1 MNHQV
6 FSELDLT
13 SLLSLSFSTLI
24 NELHDR
30 LSELGFEDIRPAH
43 GFMFKCITPNGA
55 TGIELA
61 EYLGIT
67 KQAVSKMVDYLEKSG
82 YVMRQTH
89 PTDKRGKIIVLTER
103 GWLVVKAKE
112 EILTE
117 IEQRWIENIGAERM
131 QMLKEDLTK
140 LVYEE
145 NEDKLSSRY
154 TTCLVNKNSI

>member
-1 MNHQV
+1 MNNQV

-13 SLLSLSFSTLI
+13 SLLSLSFSASI
-24 NELHDR
+24 NELHDK
-30 LSELGFEDIRPAH
+30 LNEFGFEDIKPVH

-82 YVMRQTH
+82 YVVRKTH
-89 PTDKRGKIIVLTER
+89 PTDKRGKIIILTER

-112 EILTE
+112 KILTE
-117 IEQRWIENIGAERM
+117 IEQRWITNIGNERM

-140 LVYEE
+140 LVYEA
-145 NEDKLSSRY
+145 NVCNLSPR
-154 TTCLVNKNSI
+154 LRPVW

>member
-1 MNHQV
+1 MAQEI

-13 SLLSLSFSTLI
+13 SLLSLSFSASI
-24 NELHDR
+24 HELHDR
-30 LSELGFEDIRPAH
+30 LSKLGFGDIRPVH
-43 GFMFKCITPNGA
+43 GFMFKCITHNGA

-67 KQAVSKMVDYLEKSG
+67 KQAVSKMVDYLEQSG
-82 YVMRQTH
+82 YVTRKSH

-112 EILTE
+112 KILNE
-117 IEQRWIENIGAERM
+117 IEQRWIENIGLERM

-140 LVYEE
+140 LVFEA
-145 NEDKLSSRY
+145 NDGKLTAR
-154 TTCLVNKNSI
+154 LRPVW

>member
-1 MNHQV
+1 MDHQV

-13 SLLSLSFSTLI
+13 SLLSLSFSTSI

-30 LSELGFEDIRPAH
+30 LSELGFGDIRPIH
-43 GFMFKCITPNGA
+43 GFMFKYITPNGA

-82 YVMRQTH
+82 YVMRKAH
-89 PTDKRGKIIVLTER
+89 PTDKRGKIIVLTEK
-103 GWLVVKAKE
+103 GWLVVQAKE
-112 EILTE
+112 KILTE
-117 IEQRWIENIGAERM
+117 IEKRWIENIGAERM

-140 LVYEE
+140 LVYEA
-145 NEDKLSSRY
+145 NEGKSSSR
-154 TTCLVNKNSI
+154 LRPVW

>member
-1 MNHQV
+1 MKHQV
-6 FSELDLT
+6 FSELDFT
-13 SLLSLSFSTLI
+13 SLLSLSFSASI
-24 NELHDR
+24 NELHER

-43 GFMFKCITPNGA
+43 GFMFKCITPDGA
-55 TGIELA
+55 TGMELA

-67 KQAVSKMVDYLEKSG
+67 KQAVSKMVDYLEKRG

-103 GWLVVKAKE
+103 GWLAVKAKD

-117 IEQRWIENIGAERM
+117 IEGRWIESIGAERM

-140 LVYEE
+140 LVYEA
-145 NEDKLSSRY
+145 NADKLPSR
-154 TTCLVNKNSI
+154 LKPVW

>member
-1 MNHQV
+1 MNHQG
-6 FSELDLT
+6 FKELDLT
-13 SLLSLSFSTLI
+13 SLLSLSFSTSI

-30 LSELGFEDIRPAH
+30 LSELGFGDIRPIH
-43 GFMFKCITPNGA
+43 GFMFKYITPNGA

-82 YVMRQTH
+82 YVMRKTH

-103 GWLVVKAKE
+103 GWLVVQAKE
-112 EILTE
+112 KILTE
-117 IEQRWIENIGAERM
+117 IEARWIENIGAERM

-140 LVYEE
+140 LVYEA
-145 NEDKLSSRY
+145 NEGNLPLKLRP
-154 TTCLVNKNSI
+154 VW

>member
-6 FSELDLT
+6 FSDLDLT
-13 SLLSLSFSTLI
+13 TLLLLSFRSAI

-30 LSELGFEDIRPAH
+30 LSELGFGDIRPTH
-43 GFMFKCITPNGA
+43 GFMFTYINPDGA
-55 TGIELA
+55 TGMELA

-82 YVMRQTH
+82 YVTRKIH

-103 GWLVVKAKE
+103 GLLVMKAKE
-112 EILTE
+112 EILSD

-131 QMLKEDLTK
+131 QSIKEDLMK
-140 LVYEE
+140 LVHEG
-145 NEDKLSSRY
+145 NEDKLSSK
-154 TTCLVNKNSI
+154 LIPVW

>member
-1 MNHQV
+1 MNHQILN
-6 FSELDLT
+6 ELDLT
-13 SLLSLSFSTLI
+13 SLLSLSFSTSI

-30 LSELGFEDIRPAH
+30 LSDLGFEDLRPAH

-61 EYLGIT
+61 QYLGIT
-67 KQAVSKMVDYLEKSG
+67 KQAVSKMVDYLEKRG

-103 GWLVVKAKE
+103 GWLAMKAKD
-112 EILTE
+112 EIFTE
-117 IEQRWIENIGAERM
+117 IEGRWIESIGAERM

-140 LVYEE
+140 LIYEA
-145 NEDKLSSRY
+145 NEGKLSPSFKP
-154 TTCLVNKNSI
+154 VW

>member
-6 FSELDLT
+6 FSKLDLT

-24 NELHDR
+24 DELNDKM
-30 LSELGFEDIRPAH
+30 SELGFGDIRPAH
-43 GFMFKCITPNGA
+43 GFMFKRITPDGA

-67 KQAVSKMVDYLEKSG
+67 KQAVSKMVDHLEKSG

-89 PTDKRGKIIVLTER
+89 PTDKRGKIIILTER
-103 GWLVVKAKE
+103 GWLALKTKD

-117 IEQRWIENIGAERM
+117 IEERWIEKIGAERM

-140 LVYEE
+140 LVYEA
-145 NEDKLSSRY
+145 NEGKLSSS
-154 TTCLVNKNSI
+154 LKPVW

>member
-1 MNHQV
+1 MDNQV

-13 SLLSLSFSTLI
+13 SLLLLSFRAAI

-30 LSELGFEDIRPAH
+30 LSELGFEDIRPTH
-43 GFMFKCITPNGA
+43 GFMFTYINPDGA

-82 YVMRQTH
+82 YVMRKTH

-103 GWLVVKAKE
+103 GLLVMKAKE
-112 EILTE
+112 EILTD
-117 IEQRWIENIGAERM
+117 IEQRWIENIGAKQM
-131 QMLKEDLTK
+131 QMIKEDLMK
-140 LVYEE
+140 LVQGAK
-145 NEDKLSSRY
+145 EDKLSSK
-154 TTCLVNKNSI
+154 LIPVW

>member
-1 MNHQV
+1 MNHQI
-6 FSELDLT
+6 FSEFDLT
-13 SLLSLSFSTLI
+13 SLLSLSFSSLI
-24 NELHDR
+24 DELNDR
-30 LSELGFEDIRPAH
+30 MSELGFGDIRPAH
-43 GFMFKCITPNGA
+43 GFMFKFITPDGA
-55 TGIELA
+55 TGIEIA

-103 GWLVVKAKE
+103 GLLVMKVKE

-117 IEQRWIENIGAERM
+117 IEQRWIESIGTERM

-140 LVYEE
+140 LVYEA
-145 NEDKLSSRY
+145 NKGKLSPKSRP
-154 TTCLVNKNSI
+154 VW

>member
-6 FSELDLT
+6 FKELDLT
-13 SLLSLSFSTLI
+13 SLLSLSFSASI
-24 NELHDR
+24 NELHYR
-30 LSELGFEDIRPAH
+30 LSELGFGDIRPAH

-103 GWLVVKAKE
+103 GWSVVEVKGK
-112 EILTE
+112 ILTE
-117 IEQRWIENIGAERM
+117 IEGRWIENIGAERM
-131 QMLKEDLTK
+131 QMLKEDLLK
-140 LVYEE
+140 IVFEE
-145 NEDKLSSRY
+145 NEGKLSSR
-154 TTCLVNKNSI
+154 LGPVW

>member
-1 MNHQV
+1 MNHKI
-6 FSELDLT
+6 FSEFDLT
-13 SLLSLSFSTLI
+13 SLLSLSFSSLVD
-24 NELHDR
+24 ELNDR
-30 LSELGFEDIRPAH
+30 MSELGFGDIRPAH
-43 GFMFKCITPNGA
+43 GFMFKFISPDGA
-55 TGIELA
+55 TGIEIA

-103 GWLVVKAKE
+103 GLLVMKVKE

-117 IEQRWIENIGAERM
+117 IEQRWVENIGTERM

-140 LVYEE
+140 LVYEA
-145 NEDKLSSRY
+145 NKGKLSSR
-154 TTCLVNKNSI
+154 LRPVW